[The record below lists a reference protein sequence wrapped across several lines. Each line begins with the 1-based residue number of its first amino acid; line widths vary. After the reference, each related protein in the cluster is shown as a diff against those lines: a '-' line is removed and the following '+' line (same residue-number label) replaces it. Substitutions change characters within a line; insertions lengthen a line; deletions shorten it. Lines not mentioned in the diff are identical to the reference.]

1 MLTPTNLGEKIY
13 AGNGGSHDDSHACL
27 YVRRL
32 VSGLPRAKREAR
44 RFLVLQFWLDDSGK
58 EKLPIFVLA
67 GYAASVEEW
76 SAFADDWQA
85 LLDKEPKLDYIKAYE
100 AFGFRK
106 QFKGWS
112 EFHRDRRLMEFV
124 PLIRKYSNRGLA
136 FTIGHNHF
144 SDKNDPVWGFK
155 QPYMFAYI
163 TALSGLLKFAQDN
176 PAKEKIEVIFD
187 NGVVHRRQA
196 KAAYKELFRRLPKDA
211 TDLLDRDEPRFEDD
225 KKFNPLQAAD
235 LLAHCVRARSDPN
248 PLYDRVR
255 VSPIYNALMRGVAI
269 LPIDEAVSLYKERT
283 KKMLS
288 GGL

>member
-1 MLTPTNLGEKIY
+1 MLTPTKEDRSVYLGNSRTRTE
-13 AGNGGSHDDSHACL
+13 DHASV

-32 VSGLPRAKREAR
+32 VSGLSRARREAR

-58 EKLPIFVLA
+58 EQMPIFVLA
-67 GYAASVEEW
+67 GYAASVDEW
-76 SAFADDWQA
+76 TVFADEWQA

-106 QFKGWS
+106 QFKGWN
-112 EFHRDRRLMEFV
+112 EFHRDKRLMEFV
-124 PLIRKYSNRGLA
+124 PLVEKYSNRGLA

-144 SDKNDPVWGFK
+144 RDKSDPVWGFK

-163 TALSGLLKFAQDN
+163 TALTGLLRFAQGN
-176 PAKEKIEVIFD
+176 PAKEKIEIIFD

-196 KAAYKELFRRLPKDA
+196 KAAYKELFHRLPKDV

-255 VSPIYNALMRGVAI
+255 VSPIYNALMRRVAI
-269 LPIDEAVSLYKERT
+269 LPIDEAIPTYKERT
-283 KKMLS
+283 KKVLK
-288 GGL
+288 GG